1 METKLCVICGREV
14 QREESVAA
22 YMEFSDVDSY
32 VSYVANYDMDYD
44 ALWWMHT
51 LVPPRNEY
59 ADIYPLHIDCTS
71 ASYTAHL
78 NAPLSDTVNAHLS
91 DTHFSIGDIVH
102 LAWQDG
108 FTNDGTVVIVDADAI
123 SISFPSIMNDVLDYE
138 LGVDGS
144 WYEINESNDPICIT
158 KNGAN

>member
-1 METKLCVICGREV
+1 METKLCIICGREV

-32 VSYVANYDMDYD
+32 ASYVRDYDMDND
-44 ALWWMHT
+44 ALWWMHS

-91 DTHFSIGDIVH
+91 DTRFSIGDSVH
-102 LAWQDG
+102 LYWFSDG
-108 FTNDGTVVIVDADAI
+108 AENDAIVIESDADVIGLAI
-123 SISFPSIMNDVLDYE
+123 NDEEMTYE
-138 LGVDGS
+138 LGVNGS

-158 KNGAN
+158 KNGAK